1 MTDARWIRRLQPRS
15 VRVRLYSVFALLFF
29 LVIGLGAF
37 GIARL
42 SEVNRVS
49 EVIRNHW
56 LRDTRILGDLSNY
69 MSDYRTAEAT
79 QLLASTPLEFAA
91 SEKEITALGATVTRS
106 QRAYE
111 EISQDPPEALLY
123 AQFTEQWAAYQA
135 VAAQAI
141 ALART
146 LHTPDG
152 VLLYNTTSRRAFDL
166 SSDTLSRLT
175 DQTVAKAQRDSALA
189 AATYQRART
198 LIVTAML
205 LATSLLI
212 GVILY
217 IRRSILVPLL
227 ELATRMRALADQNTE
242 IAIPGVRREDE
253 MGEMARSVA
262 VFRDNA
268 VALANSQ
275 RRLIDQAA
283 ALEQGLEN
291 ERRLTAQERDFVAM
305 TSHEF
310 RTPLTIIDGHAQ
322 RLIKMSDRLG
332 PKDIAERGARI
343 RSAVQRITNIMDSLL
358 SASRALDG
366 QAVFHPTELDPGVL
380 LHDAC
385 KVHRDATRGVIIS
398 EDYSSVSATIRGD
411 PKLLFHAFSNSI
423 SNAIKYSPLGSP
435 IEVVA
440 RQEAAWLEVQVRD
453 RGIGIP
459 ARDREHLFERY
470 FRGSNATGIAGTG
483 VGLHLVSMVVALHR
497 GEVFV
502 ESLEGVGSRFMV
514 RLPIPTSEEAAPEAP
529 RAMLRDSPRISPG
542 RRLPRLLRECED
554 RETSPPRRIDCWRD
568 RQDRRRSFPA
578 SRCCRREASH
588 RPPRTSKARLNAET
602 SLRSTK

>member
-1 MTDARWIRRLQPRS
+1 MSKTPAVSSTCLPEPRPWSKPPPAGSSTLETPVSHMSDDPLEYSTTPPVAGIAQLRRWMRGLQPRS

-37 GIARL
+37 GFARL

-79 QLLASTPLEFAA
+79 QLLASTPLEFSA
-91 SEKEITALGATVTRS
+91 SEKEITTLGETVARS

-111 EISQDPPEALLY
+111 EISQEPSETLLY
-123 AQFTEQWAAYQA
+123 AQFSKQWAAYQA
-135 VAAQAI
+135 VAARVV

-146 LHTPDG
+146 EHTSDG

-175 DQTVAKAQRDSALA
+175 DQTVTKAQRESALA
-189 AATYQRART
+189 AATYQRARA

-212 GVILY
+212 GVIVY
-217 IRRSILVPLL
+217 ITRSILVPLL
-227 ELATRMRALADQNTE
+227 ELATCMHALADQSTE
-242 IAIPGVRREDE
+242 IAIPSVRREDE
-253 MGEMARSVA
+253 MGEMARAVA

-268 VALANSQ
+268 LALVNSQ
-275 RRLIDQAA
+275 RRLIEQAA

-322 RLIKMSDRLG
+322 RLIKTCDRL
-332 PKDIAERGARI
+332 DATDAAERGTRI

-358 SASRALDG
+358 GASRLLDG
-366 QAVFHPTELDPGVL
+366 HAVFHPSNLDPGAL
-380 LHDAC
+380 LRDAC
-385 KVHRDATRGVIIS
+385 QAHRDATRGAVI
-398 EDYSSVSATIRGD
+398 T
-411 PKLLFHAFSNSI
+411 
-423 SNAIKYSPLGSP
+423 
-435 IEVVA
+435 
-440 RQEAAWLEVQVRD
+440 
-453 RGIGIP
+453 
-459 ARDREHLFERY
+459 
-470 FRGSNATGIAGTG
+470 
-483 VGLHLVSMVVALHR
+483 
-497 GEVFV
+497 
-502 ESLEGVGSRFMV
+502 
-514 RLPIPTSEEAAPEAP
+514 EEFA
-529 RAMLRDSPRISPG
+529 
-542 RRLPRLLRECED
+542 
-554 RETSPPRRIDCWRD
+554 
-568 RQDRRRSFPA
+568 
-578 SRCCRREASH
+578 
-588 RPPRTSKARLNAET
+588 
-602 SLRSTK
+602 